1 MRIELPHDTE
11 RLGAVLINSVQKVFE
26 LDSGL
31 LESGTEESKID
42 QIIRPIAMQT
52 RYAIEREMA
61 IVVPVRGER
70 IKLVEGVL
78 SGIPN
83 HCLTIICSNSARG
96 PVDRYAI
103 ELEAFLRYSRF
114 TQKRLIVVH
123 QKDPALAEAF
133 RNAGYPQ
140 ILDERDGLIR
150 SGKAEGMLLA
160 TVLARLAGSK
170 AIGFVDSDNYFPGA
184 VLEYVR
190 EYSAGLSMS
199 SSRYAMVRISW
210 HSKPKVMEQGLFFAR
225 YGRTS
230 RSTNRYLNQL
240 IAEYSGFE
248 TEIITTG
255 NAGEHAM
262 TMALA
267 MQLDYSS
274 GYSIEPY
281 HFINLFEKFGGLG
294 DRVLDREM
302 IRQHIEVFQ
311 IESRNPHMH
320 DVAKGEEHIDDMTY
334 AAMRVIH
341 DSPICPPKL
350 REELAAEIER
360 LLGRGVG
367 DGDDAPA
374 IRYYPALSGV
384 DLGAFRETIHEQPYA
399 AYLLDDTPKRTRK
412 KTDV

>member
-1 MRIELPHDTE
+1 MRIQLPHDTE
-11 RLGAVLINSVQKVFE
+11 RLGAVLIHGVQKVFE
-26 LDSGL
+26 LDAGV
-31 LESGTEESKID
+31 LEQTQETTSDATIA
-42 QIIRPIAMQT
+42 PIAMAT
-52 RYAIEREMA
+52 RYGIERDMA

-78 SGIPN
+78 CGIPN

-103 ELEAFLRYSRF
+103 ELEAFLRYARF
-114 TQKRLIVVH
+114 TQKRLIIVH
-123 QKDPALAEAF
+123 QKDPVLAEAF
-133 RNAGYPQ
+133 RNAGYPD

-199 SSRYAMVRISW
+199 TSPYAMVRISW

-230 RSTNRYLNQL
+230 RNTNRYLNQL

-248 TEIITTG
+248 TEVITTG
-255 NAGEHAM
+255 NAGEHAL
-262 TMALA
+262 TMDLA

-281 HFINLFEKFGGLG
+281 HFINLFEKFGGLS
-294 DRVLDREM
+294 DRALDREM

-320 DVAKGEEHIDDMTY
+320 DVAKGDEHIDAMTY

-350 REELAAEIER
+350 RDELATSMES
-360 LLGRGVG
+360 LLGRGLS
-367 DGDDAPA
+367 DGQGAPTV
-374 IRYYPALSGV
+374 RYYRALSGV
-384 DLGAFRETIHEQPYA
+384 DLEAFRATIREQPYTT
-399 AYLLDDTPKRTRK
+399 YLSPTQ
-412 KTDV
+412 

>member
-1 MRIELPHDTE
+1 MRIQLPHDTE
-11 RLGAVLINSVQKVFE
+11 RLGAVLIHGVQKVFE
-26 LDSGL
+26 LDAGV
-31 LESGTEESKID
+31 LEQTQETTSDATIA
-42 QIIRPIAMQT
+42 PIAMAT
-52 RYAIEREMA
+52 RYGIERDMA

-78 SGIPN
+78 CGIPN

-103 ELEAFLRYSRF
+103 ELEAFLRYARF
-114 TQKRLIVVH
+114 TQKRLIIVH
-123 QKDPALAEAF
+123 QKDPVLAEAF
-133 RNAGYPQ
+133 RNAGYPD

-199 SSRYAMVRISW
+199 TSPYAMVRISW

-230 RSTNRYLNQL
+230 RNTNRYLNQL

-248 TEIITTG
+248 TEVITTG
-255 NAGEHAM
+255 NAGEHAL
-262 TMALA
+262 TMDLA

-320 DVAKGEEHIDDMTY
+320 DVAKGDEHIDAMTY

-350 REELAAEIER
+350 RDELANSMES
-360 LLGRGVG
+360 LLGRGLS
-367 DGDDAPA
+367 DGQGAPTV
-374 IRYYPALSGV
+374 RYYRALSGV
-384 DLGAFRETIHEQPYA
+384 DLEAFRATIREQSYA
-399 AYLLDDTPKRTRK
+399 TYLSPTQ
-412 KTDV
+412 

>member
-1 MRIELPHDTE
+1 MRIQLPHDTE
-11 RLGAVLINSVQKVFE
+11 RLGAVLIHGVQKVFE
-26 LDSGL
+26 LDAGV
-31 LESGTEESKID
+31 LEQTQETTSDATIA
-42 QIIRPIAMQT
+42 PIAMAT
-52 RYAIEREMA
+52 RYGIERDMA

-78 SGIPN
+78 CGIPN

-103 ELEAFLRYSRF
+103 ELEAFLRYARF
-114 TQKRLIVVH
+114 TQKRLIIVH
-123 QKDPALAEAF
+123 QKDPVLAEAF
-133 RNAGYPQ
+133 RNAGYPD

-199 SSRYAMVRISW
+199 TSPYAMVRISW

-230 RSTNRYLNQL
+230 RNTNRYLNQL

-248 TEIITTG
+248 TEVITTG
-255 NAGEHAM
+255 NAGEHAL
-262 TMALA
+262 TMDLA

-320 DVAKGEEHIDDMTY
+320 DVAKGDEHIDAMTY

-350 REELAAEIER
+350 RDELANSMES
-360 LLGRGVG
+360 LLGRGLS
-367 DGDDAPA
+367 DGQGAPTV
-374 IRYYPALSGV
+374 RYYRALSGV
-384 DLGAFRETIHEQPYA
+384 DLEAFRATIREQPYTT
-399 AYLLDDTPKRTRK
+399 YLSPTQ
-412 KTDV
+412 

>member
-1 MRIELPHDTE
+1 MRIEVPHDTE
-11 RLGAVLINSVQKVFE
+11 RLGAVLVHGVQKVFE
-26 LDSGL
+26 LDSSL

-42 QIIRPIAMQT
+42 QIIRPIAIQACH
-52 RYAIEREMA
+52 AIEREMA
-61 IVVPVRGER
+61 IVVPVHGER

-78 SGIPN
+78 CGIPN
-83 HCLTIICSNSARG
+83 HCLTIICSNSARE

-103 ELEAFLRYSRF
+103 ELAAFLRYSHF
-114 TQKRLIVVH
+114 TQKRLIIVH
-123 QKDPALAEAF
+123 QKDPTLAEAF
-133 RNAGYPQ
+133 RNAGFPQ

-150 SGKAEGMLLA
+150 SGKAEGM
-160 TVLARLAGSK
+160 VLAMVLAKLAGSK

-199 SSRYAMVRISW
+199 NSPYAMVRISW
-210 HSKPKVMEQGLFFAR
+210 HSKPKVIEQGLFFAR

-230 RSTNRYLNQL
+230 RTTNRYLNQL

-281 HFINLFEKFGGLG
+281 HFINLFEKFGGL
-294 DRVLDREM
+294 DERALDREM
-302 IRQHIEVFQ
+302 IRQNIEIFQ

-320 DVAKGEEHIDDMTY
+320 DVAKGDEHIDAMAY

-350 REELAAEIER
+350 RDELAEEIDR
-360 LLGRGVG
+360 LLGRNLVHGEGPTAV
-367 DGDDAPA
+367 
-374 IRYYPALSGV
+374 RYYPTLSGI
-384 DLGAFRETIHEQPYA
+384 DLEAFRATIRQQPYA
-399 AYLLDDTPKRTRK
+399 THLLGDASQPS
-412 KTDV
+412 

>member
-31 LESGTEESKID
+31 LESGTEGSKID

-52 RYAIEREMA
+52 RYAIERDMA

-78 SGIPN
+78 CGIPN

-103 ELEAFLRYSRF
+103 ELDAFLRYSRF
-114 TQKRLIVVH
+114 TQKRLIIVH
-123 QKDPALAEAF
+123 QKDPVLAEAF

-199 SSRYAMVRISW
+199 SSPYAMVRISW
-210 HSKPKVMEQGLFFAR
+210 HSKPKVIEQGLFFAR

-230 RSTNRYLNQL
+230 RNTNRYLNQL

-294 DRVLDREM
+294 DRALDREM

-320 DVAKGEEHIDDMTY
+320 DVAKGDEHIDAMTY

-341 DSPICPPKL
+341 DSPICPPRL
-350 REELAAEIER
+350 REELAASMES
-360 LLGRGVG
+360 LLARGLEAG
-367 DGDDAPA
+367 GGAPTL
-374 IRYYPALSGV
+374 RYYPALSGV
-384 DLGAFRETIHEQPYA
+384 DLEVFRATIREQPYTT
-399 AYLLDDTPKRTRK
+399 YLLNDAP
-412 KTDV
+412 